1 MVTSPLCRHRHPL
14 DHHHQHPRQKS
25 LKSTVCSNSGSSLYG
40 VSKVTS
46 DAVLGHPLLTIS
58 IMSMARRSLLTLLRL
73 MPLLL
78 RTRLRP
84 PMAAPAPDEDESGL
98 VVGKLLCA
106 AGNIFCKPK
115 NGYRRLRRA
124 AEDGG
129 KTEDQNRVDG
139 RLVQMQRARL

>member
-1 MVTSPLCRHRHPL
+1 VTSPLCRHRHPL
-14 DHHHQHPRQKS
+14 DHHHQHPHQKS
-25 LKSTVCSNSGSSLYG
+25 LKSTVCSNSGSPLYG
-40 VSKVTS
+40 VLKLIS
-46 DAVLGHPLLTIS
+46 DAVLGRPLLTTS
-58 IMSMARRSLLTLLRL
+58 ITSMARRSLLTPPRL

-78 RTRLRP
+78 HTRLRP
-84 PMAAPAPDEDESGL
+84 PTAAPAPNEDESGP

-106 AGNIFCKPK
+106 AGNILCKPK